1 MTPEALARIHIDQLL
16 QVAGWQVHDLQEAN
30 IHSTTGVA
38 IRGYLRN
45 LPELNYEEMRKVAS
59 GGVQPNLSLVRA
71 VSVPF
76 SLLVEQILIVAEVDR
91 HLYFARGVEAVVDAN
106 LKRALGL
113 RQSTLFKQFQL

>member
-1 MTPEALARIHIDQLL
+1 MMPEALARIHIDQLL
-16 QVAGWQVHDLQEAN
+16 QAAGWQVHDLKQAN
-30 IHSTTGVA
+30 IHATTGVA